1 VNDLEQFE
9 QAWKLYPRKVA
20 KAEARKAWGQ
30 VKEFRP
36 DIETLLTAIKN
47 ACKQEQWMKNGG
59 AFIPH
64 FSTWLRGERW
74 DDEFEIVL
82 PNVVNEKPWHE
93 TATGIELKGRELGLN
108 PDDYPTFPAFRVAV
122 MQASLKA
129 A

>member
-1 VNDLEQFE
+1 MEDFE
-9 QAWKLYPRKVA
+9 QAWKIYPRKVA
-20 KAEARKAWGQ
+20 KAEARKAWKQ
-30 VKEFRP
+30 TEEFRP
-36 DIETLLTAIKN
+36 DLETLLTAIKN

-74 DDEFEIVL
+74 EDEFEITL
-82 PNVVNEKPWHE
+82 PDVVNEKPWHE
-93 TATGIELKGRELGLN
+93 SSVGIEKKGAELGIFLK
-108 PDDYPTFPAFRVAV
+108 DYESFPQFRVAV